1 MAVQLLGVL
10 FFVFGFK
17 STAVVSLWF
26 FDHFRD
32 EGGISHGFRP
42 YIPGNIAPKYDLI
55 INKNF

>member
-1 MAVQLLGVL
+1 MAVQLLDVCVL
-10 FFVFGFK
+10 FFVSGFK

-42 YIPGNIAPKYDLI
+42 YIPGNIAPKYD
-55 INKNF
+55 INCK